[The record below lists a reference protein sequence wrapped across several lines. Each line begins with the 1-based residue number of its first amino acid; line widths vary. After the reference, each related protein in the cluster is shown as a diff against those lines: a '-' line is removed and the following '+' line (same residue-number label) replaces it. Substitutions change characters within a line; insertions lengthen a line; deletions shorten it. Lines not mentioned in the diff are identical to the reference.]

1 VVAVSVFLTGFPGFL
16 GSALVERLLDRTGEI
31 DCLIQSRYREA
42 AERRAREISGENW
55 RDRIELHEGDITEPD
70 LGLEASASAA
80 IQERT
85 ETAFHFAAVYDLGVA
100 RDVAEAVNVA
110 GTEHVL
116 EFVQDCATPRLHYV
130 STCYVSGR
138 YDGVFG
144 EDDLD
149 VGQQFNNHYEATK
162 FEAEKRVQER
172 MHRIE
177 TTIYRPAIVVGDSTT
192 GETEKYDGPY
202 GILRL
207 LLRQPG
213 HAVLPRMAGASNREV
228 NLVPQDFVIDAI
240 EHLSSLDDSAGQV
253 YQLCDPH
260 PPTVAKTMALFADAT
275 DRRVHAIPLP
285 QSLVEGVLQWVPG
298 AETLTGVD
306 PDTVPYFTH
315 PTRYVCPNTRR
326 DLAGTDIECPP
337 LSSYV
342 DTLVSYLQANP
353 DLRTGAMQ

>member
-1 VVAVSVFLTGFPGFL
+1 MAVSVFLTGFPGFL
-16 GSALVERLLDRTGEI
+16 GSALVERLLDRTDSV
-31 DCLIQSRYREA
+31 DCLIQSRYRET
-42 AERRAREISGENW
+42 AEQRASEIAGNDWCE
-55 RDRIELHEGDITEPD
+55 RIELHEGDITEPD
-70 LGLEASASAA
+70 LGLDAGARGE
-80 IQERT
+80 IQDRTT
-85 ETAFHFAAVYDLGVA
+85 ETFHLAAVYDLGVS
-100 RDVAEAVNVA
+100 REVAEAVNVT

-116 EFVQDCATPRLHYV
+116 DFVEQCATARLQYV

-149 VGQQFNNHYEATK
+149 VGQAFNNHYEATK
-162 FEAEKRVQER
+162 FEAERRVQKR
-172 MHRIE
+172 MDETE
-177 TTIYRPAIVVGDSTT
+177 TTVYRPAIVVGDSRT

-202 GILRL
+202 GILRF

-213 HAVLPRMAGASNREV
+213 HAVLPRMAGASDREV
-228 NLVPQDFVIDAI
+228 NLVPRDFVIDAI
-240 EHLSSLDDSAGQV
+240 EYLSSQDSSVGQV

-260 PPTVAKTMALFADAT
+260 PPTVAGTMRLFADAT
-275 DRRVHAIPLP
+275 DRRVHSVPLP
-285 QSLVEGVLQWVPG
+285 QRLVEGGLRWLPG
-298 AETLTGVD
+298 AERVTGVD

-342 DTLVSYLQANP
+342 DTLVSYLRANP